1 MNGPKV
7 HITSD
12 EIQARIRELAQMISE
27 DYAGKNPLLI
37 TLLKGAF
44 IFLADLV
51 RNLTIPHEVDFITFS
66 SYRDG
71 SRRCDAFEVIDH
83 LRSDIDGRNIIIIDE
98 IVDTGHTLSKLIETL
113 SCHHI
118 NSLRVCTLLDKH
130 SKRQVT
136 VPVHYCGFRI
146 PDVFVIGYGL
156 DYRERFRNL
165 LYITELTPELKSSD
179 FLPPGEAWESIEAAH
194 RPPAHFG
201 GSKPVPGEGI
211 EELEGR

>member
-7 HITSD
+7 HITPD
-12 EIQARIRELAQMISE
+12 EIQAKIRELAHMISE
-27 DYAGKNPLLI
+27 DYTGKNPILI

-51 RNLTIPHEVDFITFS
+51 RNLTIPHEIDFITFS

-83 LRSDIDGRNIIIIDE
+83 LRSDIDGRHIIIIDE
-98 IVDTGHTLSKLIETL
+98 IIDTGHTLSKLIETL
-113 SCHHI
+113 SCRRI
-118 NSLRVCTLLDKH
+118 NSLRICTLLDKH

-165 LYITELTPELKSSD
+165 LCITELTPEMQNSE
-179 FLPPGEAWESIEAAH
+179 FLPTADTWQSIEAVH
-194 RPPAHFG
+194 RPPVHISG
-201 GSKPVPGEGI
+201 GKPVSGEGI
-211 EELEGR
+211 EELEGG

>member
-1 MNGPKV
+1 MNGPRV

-12 EIQARIRELAQMISE
+12 EIQARIRELAREISL
-27 DYAGKNPLLI
+27 DYEGKNPLLI

-83 LRSDIDGRNIIIIDE
+83 LRSDIDGRDIIIIDE
-98 IVDTGHTLSKLIETL
+98 IIDTGHTLSKLIETL
-113 SCHHI
+113 SCHRI
-118 NSLRVCTLLDKH
+118 NSLRICTLLDKH

-136 VPVHYCGFRI
+136 VPVHYCGFEI

-165 LYITELTPELKSSD
+165 LYITELTPELKSSQS
-179 FLPPGEAWESIEAAH
+179 LPPGDTWQNFEAAH
-194 RPPAHFG
+194 RPPVHVG
-201 GSKPVPGEGI
+201 GGKPVPGEGI